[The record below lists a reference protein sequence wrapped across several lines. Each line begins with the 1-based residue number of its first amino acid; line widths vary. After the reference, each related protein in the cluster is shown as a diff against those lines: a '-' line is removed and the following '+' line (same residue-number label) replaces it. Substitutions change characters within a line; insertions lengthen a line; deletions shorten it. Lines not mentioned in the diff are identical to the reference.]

1 MRKEDMM
8 RDPDSNAIINKNSEI
23 IRAAKLKKQKL
34 REEQQRIESL
44 ENDVA
49 DIKDMLK
56 QLLERAGS

>member
-1 MRKEDMM
+1 MM
-8 RDPDSNAIINKNSEI
+8 RDPDSNAIVNKNSEI

-34 REEQQRIESL
+34 REEQQRIKSL